1 MSAHS
6 LSTAVNA
13 AMSNATLLV
22 KMSSLL
28 ESIKQVKNEIGVI
41 QDGLQKALTLKS
53 TLERKM
59 DVLQEMLD
67 EEEAQEALIK
77 VISSPH

>member
-1 MSAHS
+1 
-6 LSTAVNA
+6 
-13 AMSNATLLV
+13 
-22 KMSSLL
+22 MSSLL